1 MLLFCSYA
9 LSKLSSFES
18 KDIFTA
24 PCSPRPT
31 TLIVRNNGV
40 THGSIA
46 PLQNLLFSYVLA
58 ASSHVKVAMVVFL
71 QNSDVIV

>member
-9 LSKLSSFES
+9 LRQLSLLSNEG
-18 KDIFTA
+18 IFTA
-24 PCSPRPT
+24 PSPCPT
-31 TLIVRNNGV
+31 TPIVRNNDV
-40 THGSIA
+40 TPGSIA

-71 QNSDVIV
+71 QNSYVIV